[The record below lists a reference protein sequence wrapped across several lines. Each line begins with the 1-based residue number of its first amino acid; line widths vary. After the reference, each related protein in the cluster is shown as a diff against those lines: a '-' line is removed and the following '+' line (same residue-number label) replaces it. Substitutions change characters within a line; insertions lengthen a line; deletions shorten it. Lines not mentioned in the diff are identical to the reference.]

1 MVINQ
6 FQQANVNFLTLIYI
20 LEIDLDKTMRSLF
33 VSLIGHAVGVPL
45 MFKDIREINEPL
57 IS

>member
-6 FQQANVNFLTLIYI
+6 FQQANVNFLTLIFN
-20 LEIDLDKTMRSLF
+20 LEIDEDKAMGSLLG
-33 VSLIGHAVGVPL
+33 SLIGHAVGVPL
-45 MFKDIREINEPL
+45 MFKDIREINDPL